1 MAGGKQTPRQR
12 MMGILYLVLL
22 GLVALSIPDSFL
34 DALRNVTISL
44 DNSTK
49 NVGKGIDE
57 TYSAFEKTK
66 LKEQAERAKP
76 IYAKARKASDIAKDL
91 VNYVQTLRD
100 QLLQEGGGINTT
112 TNDID
117 ARDNLDISPR
127 VMITQGKGKELKE
140 KIEQT
145 KAALLAQLND
155 KERQGINF
163 SLEAVDPPTTAGQ
176 GPPKSWEEAYFGDGI
191 PLGAAMTTLAKIQT
205 DAKSAE
211 NEVVKRILGEVDQAQ
226 VNLDQFAAVAV
237 APTSYVLVGQ
247 PYTAEVFL
255 TAYDSKLTPSITVAG
270 SSLPTEAGK
279 GKYNG
284 STSSEGLHTWQA
296 TINVKQTDGTM
307 KSYTTPAQTYM
318 VARPSAVVSPT
329 KMNVLYIGL
338 PNPLAIS
345 APGIAKEN
353 LRVSMTGGNISGSNG
368 DYTATVSSIGNA
380 TVTVS
385 GELTKGKVSVLG
397 SSVFRV
403 KRIPPPKASFAGRS
417 GGVTSAANIRA
428 QDRLFAKLDNFEFDA
443 KFNVTR
449 FTLQIAR
456 PRQDVITYSTNGGEL
471 SSQMRTI
478 MNSVTPGTTVVFKDI
493 IAVGPDGVQQGLDPI
508 VFSAN

>member
-1 MAGGKQTPRQR
+1 

-57 TYSAFEKTK
+57 TYTNFKNTK
-66 LKEQAERAKP
+66 LKEQAARAKP
-76 IYAKARKASDIAKDL
+76 ILEKAEKASHIAQSLID
-91 VNYVQTLRD
+91 YVQTLRD
-100 QLLQEGGGINTT
+100 QLKEEGGGINTT

-117 ARDNLDISPR
+117 ARDNLDISPHL
-127 VMITQGKGKELKE
+127 MITQGKGKELKE

-145 KAALLAQLND
+145 KSALLAQLSD

-163 SLEAVDPPTTAGQ
+163 SLDAVDPPTTAGQ
-176 GPPKSWEEAYFGDGI
+176 GPAKSWEEAYFGDGI
-191 PLGAAMTTLAKIQT
+191 PLGAANTTLAKIQT

-255 TAYDSKLTPSITVAG
+255 TAYDSKLTPSITVGG
-270 SSLPTEAGK
+270 SSLPTESGK

-353 LRVSMTGGNISGSNG
+353 LRVSMTGGSISGSNG